1 MLVNSLECW
10 HFAFVFLTNLKI
22 NKPLKVDNPAQH
34 SNEVW
39 RRNRGVQARLD
50 GMAIEEPQNLLPNH
64 LAGCTEA

>member
-1 MLVNSLECW
+1 MLVNSLKMLALCIC
-10 HFAFVFLTNLKI
+10 FLTNLKI

-39 RRNRGVQARLD
+39 RRNRGVQAKLD